1 MLLRLFLLDLYRSV
15 HPLSLLFGY
24 PRVDTRCMNLGF
36 GSLSFVVLDGVL
48 LDHEVGR
55 LDEAEA
61 VYLLNLVFSTRL
73 HLFLH
78 LETWLMIK

>member
-1 MLLRLFLLDLYRSV
+1 MLDLNRSV
-15 HPLSLLFGY
+15 HSLLFGH
-24 PRVDTRCMNLGF
+24 PRVDTRGMNLGF
-36 GSLSFVVLDGVL
+36 GSLTFGLDGVL
-48 LDHEVGR
+48 DHEVRR
-55 LDEAEA
+55 LDESEA